1 VFVCVGYTDQHTGYS
16 YNILVYD
23 KIERHEIMTE
33 DKSQM
38 TGAAE
43 RLAIAVKT
51 EISKAV
57 KGQEAVIEGL
67 LICLLADGHALLEGV
82 PGTAK
87 TLMAKALAHSLQCDF
102 HRVQFTPDLM
112 PSDIIGTTVYDM
124 KAAEFIIK
132 KGPIFTSV
140 LMADEINR
148 TPPKT
153 QAALLQAMEEHRV
166 SIDGVDHVLP
176 PPFMVIA
183 TQNPI
188 EYEGTYPLPE
198 AQLDRFL
205 MKLKVDYPAAEEEI
219 AMLHLHQQGFDPHEL
234 AQSAVRPVVD
244 VALLTAAKAEVNVI
258 TVEEGVLQY
267 LVALVTATRTSH
279 QVVLGASPR
288 ATVALLRCSRALAA
302 IEGRSFITPDD
313 VKIIARP
320 VLRHRIILRPEA
332 ELEGLTTD
340 QLIDSVLTA
349 VPVPR

>member
-1 VFVCVGYTDQHTGYS
+1 MSEALIQIS
-16 YNILVYD
+16 
-23 KIERHEIMTE
+23 
-33 DKSQM
+33 
-38 TGAAE
+38 GAAE
-43 RLAIAVKT
+43 RLGDAVKT
-51 EISKAV
+51 EVAKAV
-57 KGQEAVIEGL
+57 KGQEAIIEGL
-67 LICLLADGHALLEGV
+67 MICLLADGHALLEGV

-87 TLMAKALAHSLQCDF
+87 TLMAKALAHSLQCEF
-102 HRVQFTPDLM
+102 RRVQFTPDLM

-124 KAAEFIIK
+124 KAAEFFVK

-166 SIDGVDHVLP
+166 SIDGVEHTLP
-176 PPFMVIA
+176 APFMVIA

-205 MKLKVDYPAAEEEI
+205 MKLKVDYPTGDEEI
-219 AMLHLHQQGFDPHEL
+219 AMLRLHQQGFDPHEL
-234 AQSAVRPVVD
+234 AQSAISAVVNAAML
-244 VALLTAAKAEVNVI
+244 VAAKREVNAI
-258 TVEEGVLQY
+258 TVEEGVLKY
-267 LVALVTATRTSH
+267 LVTLVSATRTSP

-302 IEGRSFITPDD
+302 LEGRSYISPDD
-313 VKIIARP
+313 VKMIARP

-340 QLIDSVLTA
+340 QLIDGVLAA